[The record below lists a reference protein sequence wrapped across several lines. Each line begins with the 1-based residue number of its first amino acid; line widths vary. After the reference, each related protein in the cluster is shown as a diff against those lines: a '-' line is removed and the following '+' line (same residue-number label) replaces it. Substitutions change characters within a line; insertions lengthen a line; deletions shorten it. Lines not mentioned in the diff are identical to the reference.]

1 MIIQKSVTDA
11 LMLERRTDVMVE
23 IPKPISK
30 FLYILRENDFIG
42 YFMYCMHGYTLLRTQ
57 DCVDYNMAQRN
68 KCMLQRHT

>member
-42 YFMYCMHGYTLLRTQ
+42 YFMYCMHGT
-57 DCVDYNMAQRN
+57 V
-68 KCMLQRHT
+68 